1 MRRSIAATMLSLFG
15 AGVVQS
21 APAQLPKRPQNL
33 QVLPASLSTD
43 SVFSLMLSVADAL
56 GVTCGHCHVGGDNA
70 TWDST
75 NFRTDTIPSKLLARA
90 MFRLTDR
97 LNVDLL
103 PSILPPQAAP
113 VPVSCMTCH
122 RGILRP
128 LSLQDTLMR
137 VIDRFGADSGVASYQ
152 RIRQKYA
159 GRMTFD
165 LTEYPLIDLASR
177 LVGARRAADAA
188 VMLEA
193 DAREF
198 PNSTNVAYQLAG
210 TYDLAG
216 DRQRAISGFHRVLS
230 MQPNH
235 PGAQRHLRTLTDTLK
250 PPNGESDERRR

>member
-1 MRRSIAATMLSLFG
+1 ML
-15 AGVVQS
+15 
-21 APAQLPKRPQNL
+21 N
-33 QVLPASLSTD
+33 
-43 SVFSLMLSVADAL
+43 VADAL

-75 NFRTDTIPSKLLARA
+75 NFRTDTIPAKLLARA

-97 LNVDLL
+97 LNVELL
-103 PSILPPQAAP
+103 PPIAPPEATH
-113 VPVSCMTCH
+113 VPVSSMTCH
-122 RGILRP
+122 RGMLRP

-137 VIDRFGADSGVASYQ
+137 VIERFGADSGVASYQ

-159 GRMTFD
+159 GRMAFA
-165 LTEYPLIDLASR
+165 LTEYPLIDVASR
-177 LVGARRAADAA
+177 LVSARRAADGA

-210 TYDLAG
+210 TYELAG
-216 DRQRAISGFHRVLS
+216 DRQRAIVGLRRVLL

-235 PGAQRHLRTLTDTLK
+235 AGAQRHLRTLTDTIK
-250 PPNGESDERRR
+250 PGLRR

>member
-1 MRRSIAATMLSLFG
+1 MRRTCAVATLLLFG
-15 AGVVQS
+15 AGVFRP

-43 SVFSLMLSVADAL
+43 SVFSLMLNVADAL
-56 GVTCGHCHVGGDNA
+56 GVQCGHCHVGGNNA

-75 NFRTDTIPSKLLARA
+75 NFRTDTIPAKLLARA

-97 LNVDLL
+97 LNAELL
-103 PSILPPQAAP
+103 PPIVPSEATR

-137 VIDRFGADSGVASYQ
+137 VIERFGADSGVATYQ

-159 GRMTFD
+159 GRMTFE

-177 LVGARRAADAA
+177 LVGAGRAADGA

-193 DAREF
+193 DARDF

-210 TYDLAG
+210 TYELAG
-216 DRQRAISGFHRVLS
+216 DRQRAIVGFRRVLT

-235 PGAQRHLRTLTDTLK
+235 AGAQRHLRTLTDTVRLQ
-250 PPNGESDERRR
+250 R

>member
-1 MRRSIAATMLSLFG
+1 MRRTCAVATLLVFAG
-15 AGVVQS
+15 AIQS
-21 APAQLPKRPQNL
+21 APAQLPKHPQNL

-43 SVFSLMLSVADAL
+43 SVFSLMLNVADAL

-75 NFRTDTIPSKLLARA
+75 NFRTDTIPAKLLARA

-97 LNVDLL
+97 LNAELL
-103 PSILPPQAAP
+103 PPIVPPEATR

-128 LSLQDTLMR
+128 MSLQDTLMR
-137 VIDRFGADSGVASYQ
+137 AILHFGADSGAATYS

-177 LVGARRAADAA
+177 LVGAGRAADGAM
-188 VMLEA
+188 MLEA

-210 TYDLAG
+210 TYELAG
-216 DRQRAISGFHRVLS
+216 DRQRAIVGFRRVLL

-235 PGAQRHLRTLTDTLK
+235 AGAQRHLRTLTDTIK
-250 PPNGESDERRR
+250 PGLPR